1 MATDRKSDEILL
13 NALVDGELSPAEHAA
28 AAVRLRTDKEFARAY
43 ATLARLKAF
52 VAEIADE
59 DEAPRIELAAPAPK
73 RRRLV
78 AVSAA
83 LAAAAAILLFIVL
96 LPLERRDP
104 VQMTRSAPEKVV
116 AVAFAGE
123 AVIPDLTA
131 AGLKLARTVVST
143 SGGAQSLVATYLG
156 PRGCRLE
163 LWVGNAASKSAS
175 PAGTERRSWQVGDLV
190 YELIAFGMPA
200 SRFGKV
206 AAFAEKATRAT
217 VPPDDAERLIQA
229 RVKRPPCVA

>member
-13 NALVDGELSPAEHAA
+13 SALVDGELSPAEHAA
-28 AAVRLRTDKEFARAY
+28 AAARLRTDKEFARGY

-59 DEAPRIELAAPAPK
+59 DEAPGIELAAPAPK
-73 RRRLV
+73 RRLA

-83 LAAAAAILLFIVL
+83 LAAAAAILLFMVL

-104 VQMTRSAPEKVV
+104 VQAIQSAPEKVV

-123 AVIPDLTA
+123 AVIPDLSA

-163 LWVGNAASKSAS
+163 LWVGNASSRPASS
-175 PAGTERRSWQVGDLV
+175 AGTDRRSWQVGNLV
-190 YELIAFGMPA
+190 YELVAFGMPA

>member
-28 AAVRLRTDKEFARAY
+28 AAARLRTDKEFARAY

-78 AVSAA
+78 AAR
-83 LAAAAAILLFIVL
+83 AAAAAILLVIVL

>member
-1 MATDRKSDEILL
+1 MAADRKSDEILL
-13 NALVDGELSPAEHAA
+13 NALVDGELRPAEHAA
-28 AAVRLRTDKEFARAY
+28 AAARLRTDKEFARAY

-59 DEAPRIELAAPAPK
+59 DEASPIELVPPAST

-78 AVSAA
+78 AAYAA
-83 LAAAAAILLFIVL
+83 LAAAAVVFLFVVL
-96 LPLERRDP
+96 LPPERRDP
-104 VQMTRSAPEKVV
+104 IQTTQSSPDKIV

-123 AVIPDLTA
+123 AVIPDLSA

-163 LWVGNAASKSAS
+163 LWVGNASSRAASS
-175 PAGTERRSWQVGDLV
+175 AGTERRNWQIGDLV
-190 YELIAFGMPA
+190 YELVAFGMPA

-206 AAFAEKATRAT
+206 AALAEKATRAT

-229 RVKRPPCVA
+229 RIKRPPCVA